1 MATPSLQ
8 AQLLRRVETFRA
20 NFPSISKA
28 DIARHCGIDEAN
40 FSAALNG
47 RRGLS
52 ADAVLRLHRLMSLSR
67 REVIAKFSAPARS
80 SKILCLQE
88 RGKAKMSLDNVGGD
102 GWQPREGS
110 SNDPNGTDDIT
121 SVVGAASENNY
132 SPSTTDVLRQ
142 CRALHRKAI
151 RAINSILQ
159 KASPNPQGTT
169 APTSQ
174 RFSR

>member
-47 RRGLS
+47 RRGLG
-52 ADAVLRLHRLMSLSR
+52 ADAVLRLHRLMNLSK
-67 REVIAKFSAPARS
+67 REVFAKFSTPARS

-88 RGKAKMSLDNVGGD
+88 NGSAKMSLDNIGGD
-102 GWQPREGS
+102 GWLPREGTS
-110 SNDPNGTDDIT
+110 GDPNGTDDIT
-121 SVVGAASENNY
+121 SIVGAASENGY
-132 SPSTTDVLRQ
+132 DQATVDVLRQ

-151 RAINSILQ
+151 RSINSILQ
-159 KASPNPQGTT
+159 KASPNPERTT
-169 APTSQ
+169 VPTSQ